1 VDEGGARA
9 GRRARTREG
18 RRERASADD
27 ADFGNGFARLLG
39 GSREVFVAGSRT
51 TTTTTTGRGFR
62 WCVDVVDDVSV
73 ERTVEGEDG
82 GETSGDGC
90 RRADSGRAGVGRRRK
105 RGRATN
111 DDADDDDDDG

>member
-9 GRRARTREG
+9 GRRAGSREG
-18 RRERASADD
+18 HRERASADD
-27 ADFGNGFARLLG
+27 VDFGNGFARLLG
-39 GSREVFVAGSRT
+39 GSREAFVAGSR

-62 WCVDVVDDVSV
+62 WCVDVVVDVSV

-90 RRADSGRAGVGRRRK
+90 RRADSRRAGVERRRK

-111 DDADDDDDDG
+111 AAAADDDDDG